1 MKLIFNILMFNLFG
15 IFIISCQQNSIE
27 LPMLVDIN
35 SALELSGNNRGE
47 LQKVLDYYRE
57 EKPDPLKLKAAEYLI
72 CNMVA
77 RYSVAGE
84 TMDRLK
90 RDIDTT
96 LREQPRALKQIFYLI
111 AARIAMEQKDY
122 SIEYDLHKITSNFL
136 IKNIERSFHIWDEI
150 KNHYDLSCEDFFE
163 YVLPYRINNEPLT
176 EWKDS
181 AYYHLYD
188 FYKGENMCFS
198 LNGYRNYVSAKINTY
213 YSYETL
219 KSQLSDSLFKK
230 YTIDCIDRAYSTQI
244 INRVFGIPT
253 AVDFVP
259 HYPRIS

>member
-111 AARIAMEQKDY
+111 AARIAMEQKITPLNTIY
-122 SIEYDLHKITSNFL
+122 TKLH
-136 IKNIERSFHIWDEI
+136 
-150 KNHYDLSCEDFFE
+150 
-163 YVLPYRINNEPLT
+163 
-176 EWKDS
+176 
-181 AYYHLYD
+181 
-188 FYKGENMCFS
+188 
-198 LNGYRNYVSAKINTY
+198 
-213 YSYETL
+213 
-219 KSQLSDSLFKK
+219 
-230 YTIDCIDRAYSTQI
+230 
-244 INRVFGIPT
+244 
-253 AVDFVP
+253 
-259 HYPRIS
+259 RIS